1 MAECLDV
8 YLHSIYAGRLIRESC
23 GTMSFTY
30 NPVYVAQGLPTL
42 SLSLPPREKRYRGKI
57 VSAFFF
63 GALPGFVAIRH
74 TPGRLMRRW
83 LWNCLPG
90 SLARKK
96 KERYSHLP
104 KRKRW
109 AWLIDKGI
117 EVGAVDLRPCGSPL
131 SISDKSSE
139 MVLDRRLI
147 SQINENPRLYASV
160 DGQNYMIPVRFNE
173 EQKLIFIKGRGP
185 TFSTHFVKH
194 MGKWD
199 SAINELFCMRLARFV
214 GLNVPD
220 VSLHFIDGVP
230 CFLIKRY
237 DRMQS
242 GQFIGILHQ
251 ESLCQALGVPT
262 GVWLERHGGAS
273 IKKSL
278 ALLQEYSVKPEYD
291 KAEFLAR
298 VVFDHLIGC
307 RDISGR
313 NVSLLYRNGLP
324 ELAPAY
330 DFSISSSNA
339 LKTPMSIGG
348 ERRSGKIRIQHWYDA
363 VIDSDRRILYQQLHR
378 LTKDCEEKA
387 NVLVGKMERENLQS
401 SVCQII
407 CEKISQYSNF
417 IREELPHW
425 PAKVGY

>member
-1 MAECLDV
+1 MERELDV
-8 YLHSIYAGRLIRESC
+8 YLHSIYAGRLTRGSC

-30 NPVYVAQGLPTL
+30 DPAYVAQGLPTL

-104 KRKRW
+104 NRNRW

-117 EVGAVDLRPCGSPL
+117 EVGAINLRPCGSPQ
-131 SISDKSSE
+131 SVPDKSSE
-139 MVLDRRLI
+139 MVLDWRLI
-147 SQINENPRLYASV
+147 GRINENPRLYASV
-160 DGQNYMIPVRFNE
+160 DGQNHMIPIRFGE
-173 EQKLIFIKGRGP
+173 RQKLVFVRGRGP
-185 TFSTHFVKH
+185 TLSTHFLKH
-194 MGKWD
+194 MGNWD
-199 SAINELFCMRLARFV
+199 SAINELFCMRLARSV

-220 VSLHFIDGVP
+220 VSLHFIDNIP

-237 DRMQS
+237 DRRQS
-242 GQFIGILHQ
+242 GKFIEILHQ

-262 GVWLERHGGAS
+262 GVWLERHGGAG

-278 ALLQEYSVKPEYD
+278 ALLQEYSVKPRHD

-298 VVFDHLIGC
+298 IVFDHLIGC

-313 NVSLLYRNGLP
+313 NVSLLYRDGLP

-330 DFSISSSNA
+330 DLAVSSSNA
-339 LKTPMSIGG
+339 QKTPMSIGG
-348 ERRSGKIRIQHWYDA
+348 ERRSERIRIQHWYDA
-363 VIDSDRRILYQQLHR
+363 VTDSDRRILHRQLCR
-378 LTKDCEEKA
+378 LSEDCEEKA
-387 NVLVGKMERENLQS
+387 NVLVSEMEHEGLRS
-401 SVCQII
+401 DAYQII
-407 CEKISQYSNF
+407 CEKIAQYSSL
-417 IREELPHW
+417 IREELPYW
-425 PAKVGY
+425 PADAGH